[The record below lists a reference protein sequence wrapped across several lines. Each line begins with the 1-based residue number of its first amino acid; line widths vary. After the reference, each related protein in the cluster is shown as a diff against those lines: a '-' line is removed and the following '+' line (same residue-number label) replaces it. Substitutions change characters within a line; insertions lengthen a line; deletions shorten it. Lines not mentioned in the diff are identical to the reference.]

1 MASARREERSFSP
14 IRMAV
19 VWVAAFVGYY
29 GVFYYAVRAQNL
41 GVFLV
46 AIPQLLLL
54 ALLAS
59 SAALVALSAENLIV
73 ALRRVSAMQASAGS
87 ATFAAGVAVA
97 SCACSSP
104 VIASALYL
112 LGANALQVSSVLA
125 VVADHQVEMVSI
137 LVLVNLVLA
146 VWGGLRMAARQAGA
160 QERTGLRDDLEVEQ
174 H

>member
-1 MASARREERSFSP
+1 MAPARSLERRPSP
-14 IRMAV
+14 IRIATSWAV
-19 VWVAAFVGYY
+19 AFAGYY

-46 AIPQLLLL
+46 ALPYPLLL

-59 SAALVALSAENLIV
+59 SAALVALSVENLV
-73 ALRRVSAMQASAGS
+73 LALKRVSAVQASAGS

-104 VIASALYL
+104 LIASALYL

-125 VVADHQVEMVSI
+125 LVADHQVEV
-137 LVLVNLVLA
+137 VAVLVLA
-146 VWGGLRMAARQAGA
+146 NAALAMWGWYRMAARHAGGA
-160 QERTGLRDDLEVEQ
+160 EGGRVKT
-174 H
+174 

>member
-1 MASARREERSFSP
+1 MMASAQRIRRRLSP
-14 IRMAV
+14 IRMAAA
-19 VWVAAFVGYY
+19 WAVAFAGYY

-46 AIPQLLLL
+46 ALPYPLLL

-59 SAALVALSAENLIV
+59 SAALVALSVENLIV
-73 ALRRVSAMQASAGS
+73 AFRRVSAVQASAGS

-104 VIASALYL
+104 IIASALYL

-125 VVADHQVEMVSI
+125 LVANHQVEVVVI
-137 LVLVNLVLA
+137 LTLANVALA
-146 VWGGLRMAARQAGA
+146 VWGGLRMAAR
-160 QERTGLRDDLEVEQ
+160 
-174 H
+174 